1 MLVNVDN
8 SDLRN
13 GKGIHIDF
21 TNGDAVGE
29 RQLKFTFRA

>member
-1 MLVNVDN
+1 MFANVDC
-8 SDLRN
+8 SELRK

-29 RQLKFTFRA
+29 RQLNFTFRA